1 MFIMALMGLVKDKV
15 EWAVFP
21 GFAIVLG
28 LFFHTALLA
37 DGSITEV
44 SGGIVTAIASA
55 STDAASVWQAV
66 EYVPAILTLTAF
78 LITVYR
84 VGSEFNRR

>member
-1 MFIMALMGLVKDKV
+1 MFIMAFLGLVKDRI

-44 SGGIVTAIASA
+44 SGGVVTAIASA

-66 EYVPAILTLTAF
+66 EFVPLILTVMAF

-84 VGSEFNRR
+84 VGSELKR